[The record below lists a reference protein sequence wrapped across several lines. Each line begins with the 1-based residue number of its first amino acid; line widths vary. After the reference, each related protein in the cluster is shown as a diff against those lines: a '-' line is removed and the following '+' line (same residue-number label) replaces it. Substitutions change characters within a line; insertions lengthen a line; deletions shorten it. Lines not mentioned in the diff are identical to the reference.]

1 MPSTKKKGKGQRAKK
16 GGSSRSEK
24 DKVVKA
30 VAKMKKML
38 QL

>member
-1 MPSTKKKGKGQRAKK
+1 MPSTKKKNNKGKGQRAKK

-24 DKVVKA
+24 DKVVEM
-30 VAKMKKML
+30 KMML